1 MRVGLYTRISSDTE
15 GLGLGVGRQE
25 DDTRTVAGLR
35 GWDVACVYQ
44 DNDYSAFDVKVR
56 RPEFERLLADLEG
69 GAVDGVVAYDLDRF
83 ARQPADL
90 ERAIRIFD
98 TRPGLVFATV
108 QQDLDLSTSDGRTM
122 ARVMVAFANK
132 SSMDTSRRIKRKN
145 LELAQRGVPRSTRR
159 PFGYEDDKVTIRP
172 AEAELVRQAARDVLA
187 GMGLHTIA
195 RRWNELGVRTPYGN
209 PWLQS
214 VLKSMLVSPRMAG
227 YRIHQRDIARDAEGN
242 PVMAKREPLLDVS
255 TWESLCAVLKDPER
269 TRRHTYTGGRK
280 RLLSGLVRC
289 GTCGVPM
296 SCDKD
301 FRRSIHTYVC
311 KQQTTRGGCGTV
323 AVSGPRMDELVTA
336 LVLRYLSDRAV
347 VHEANPWVDE
357 QRLHD
362 VTTRI
367 SELMAAFTAGELTG
381 AVVFPA
387 VSKLEAQADELRE
400 ARAAWLRD
408 QALIVNRPENVA
420 SVWPEL
426 DLDRQRAVIESVI
439 SAVVVKPAARKGGRF
454 DPSRVEVVWR

>member
-1 MRVGLYTRISSDTE
+1 
-15 GLGLGVGRQE
+15 
-25 DDTRTVAGLR
+25 
-35 GWDVACVYQ
+35 
-44 DNDYSAFDVKVR
+44 
-56 RPEFERLLADLEG
+56 
-69 GAVDGVVAYDLDRF
+69 
-83 ARQPADL
+83 
-90 ERAIRIFD
+90 
-98 TRPGLVFATV
+98 
-108 QQDLDLSTSDGRTM
+108 M

-145 LELAQRGVPRSTRR
+145 LELAQQGVPRSTRR

-187 GMGLHTIA
+187 GAGLHTIA
-195 RRWNELGVRTPYGN
+195 RQWNEQGVRTPYGN

-227 YRIHQRDIARDAEGN
+227 FRIHQRQIARDADGE
-242 PVMAKREPLLDVS
+242 PVMTKREPLLDVS
-255 TWESLCAVLKDPER
+255 TWESVCAVLNDPER
-269 TRRHTYTGGRK
+269 TRRHTYPGGRK

-289 GTCGVPM
+289 GTCGVSM

-301 FRRSIHTYVC
+301 FRRGIHTYVC
-311 KQQTTRGGCGTV
+311 KQQTTRRGCGTV
-323 AVSGPRMDELVTA
+323 AVSGPRMDELVAA

-347 VHEANPWVDE
+347 VPEASRWVDE
-357 QRLHD
+357 QELQD

-400 ARAAWLRD
+400 ARATWLRE
-408 QALIVNRPENVA
+408 QAFIVNRPENVTT
-420 SVWPEL
+420 VWPEL
-426 DLDRQRAVIESVI
+426 DVDRQRAVIDSVI
-439 SAVVVKPAARKGGRF
+439 SAVVVKPAAKKGGRF

>member
-1 MRVGLYTRISSDTE
+1 VRVGVYSRISSDSE

-25 DDTRTVAGLR
+25 DDSRTVAGMR
-35 GWDVACVYQ
+35 GWDVVGIYQ
-44 DNDYSAFDVKVR
+44 DNDYSAFNVKVK
-56 RPEFERLLADLEG
+56 RPEFERLLADLERG
-69 GAVDGVVAYDLDRF
+69 TVDGVVAYDLDRF

-145 LELAQRGVPRSTRR
+145 LELAQQGVPRSTRR

-187 GMGLHTIA
+187 GVGLHTIA
-195 RRWNELGVRTPYGN
+195 RRWNEQGVRTPYGN

-227 YRIHQRDIARDAEGN
+227 YRMHQRQIARDTDGE
-242 PVMAKREPLLDVS
+242 PVMTKREPLLDVG
-255 TWESLCAVLKDPER
+255 TWESVCAVLNDPER
-269 TRRHTYTGGRK
+269 TQRHTYPGGRK

-289 GTCGVPM
+289 GTCGVSM

-301 FRRSIHTYVC
+301 FRRGIHTYVC
-311 KQQTTRGGCGTV
+311 KQQTTRRGCGTV

-347 VHEANPWVDE
+347 VHEAAAWGDE
-357 QRLHD
+357 QELQG

-387 VSKLEAQADELRE
+387 VSKLEAHADELRE
-400 ARAAWLRD
+400 ARATWLRE
-408 QALIVNRPENVA
+408 QAFIVNRPENVTT
-420 SVWPEL
+420 VWPEL
-426 DLDRQRAVIESVI
+426 DVDRRRAVIESVI
-439 SAVVVKPAARKGGRF
+439 SSVVVKPAARKGGRF

>member
-1 MRVGLYTRISSDTE
+1 VRVGIYSRISSDTE

-25 DDTRTVAGLR
+25 EDARTVAGLR

-44 DNDYSAFDVKVR
+44 DNDYSAFNVKVK
-56 RPEFERLLADLEG
+56 RPEFERLLADLERG
-69 GAVDGVVAYDLDRF
+69 GVDGVVAYDLDRF
-83 ARQPADL
+83 SRQPADL

-159 PFGYEDDKVTIRP
+159 PFGYQDDKVTIRP

-187 GMGLHTIA
+187 GVGLHTIA
-195 RRWNELGVRTPYGN
+195 RRWNEQGVRTPYGN
-209 PWLQS
+209 QWLQS

-227 YRIHQRDIARDAEGN
+227 FRIHQKQIARDADGR
-242 PVMAKREPLLDVS
+242 PVMTKREPLLDVS
-255 TWESLCAVLKDPER
+255 TWESVCAVLNDPER
-269 TRRHTYTGGRK
+269 TRRHTYAGGRK

-289 GTCGVPM
+289 GTCGVSM

-301 FRRSIHTYVC
+301 FRRGIHTYVC
-311 KQQTTRGGCGTV
+311 KQQTTARGCGTV

-347 VHEANPWVDE
+347 VPEVSPWVDE
-357 QRLHD
+357 QQLQD

-387 VSKLEAQADELRE
+387 VSKLEAQAEELRE
-400 ARAAWLRD
+400 ARATWLRD
-408 QALIVNRPENVA
+408 QAFIVNRPENVTTA
-420 SVWPEL
+420 WPEL
-426 DLDRQRAVIESVI
+426 DVDRQRAVIESVI
-439 SAVVVKPAARKGGRF
+439 SAVVVKPAAKKGGRF